1 METVS
6 EWVKRA
12 EVVSLDE
19 VKQEEIDW
27 LWPNRVPMGMLTLI
41 AGDPGVG
48 KSFLTLYMA
57 ATVSRGGEWPGSEQR
72 TDDGGQ
78 RTDDGVDPLLQNQS
92 SNVSGAGGRMRM
104 EDGGQRTD
112 DSVERI
118 ANSLKLEVRI
128 ETGSPTAVPTK
139 LESRTGKLEEQ
150 KGKTGFPEEDS
161 INKKRCGSVIILN
174 NEDSAEKVIC
184 PRLAALN
191 ADLSKIKTIPF
202 VWHRDKNGNEFTN
215 YFNIITDL
223 FELETTISENPD
235 TKLIIIDPLSSF
247 FGCLDTHNDSY
258 VRAILTPI
266 VALAGKYNVAI
277 VGVMHL
283 NKGSSTKALYRTM
296 GSLAFPAA
304 ARTVWLVSKIPN
316 SPDDPRRLFI
326 PAKHNILE
334 KPATLAFEIKDNR
347 IVFEKQAVDIPAEA
361 VLSSK
366 NNIEAP
372 ERNRAIEWLKKL
384 LADGKEIPSKE
395 IAKMAAAESFTE
407 KTLRNAREE
416 IEIKCFPDYDEQG
429 NKFWCWKLNEPMKI
443 PGMAEMNRKARRML
457 ENMQKP
463 KYAAAASRE
472 GEQLNFVR

>member
-12 EVVSLDE
+12 EIVSLDN
-19 VKQEEIDW
+19 VTPLEIDW

-57 ATVSRGGEWPGSEQR
+57 AIVSSGQGWPE
-72 TDDGGQ
+72 
-78 RTDDGVDPLLQNQS
+78 
-92 SNVSGAGGRMRM
+92 
-104 EDGGQRTD
+104 
-112 DSVERI
+112 
-118 ANSLKLEVRI
+118 
-128 ETGSPTAVPTK
+128 ETSI
-139 LESRTGKLEEQ
+139 LD
-150 KGKTGFPEEDS
+150 TGFS
-161 INKKRCGSVIILN
+161 ILDNDAEANKVKELGPRSESGGSVALRGSVIILN

-202 VWHRDKNGNEFTN
+202 VWHRDKNGNQFTN

-235 TKLIIIDPLSSF
+235 TKLIILDPLSGF

-334 KPATLAFEIKDNR
+334 KPTTLAFEIKDNR
-347 IVFEKQAVDIPAEA
+347 IVFEKGPVDIPAEA

-366 NNIEAP
+366 SNIEAP

-384 LADGKEIPSKE
+384 LAEGKEMPAKE
-395 IAKMAAAESFTE
+395 IAKIGQT
-407 KTLRNAREE
+407 
-416 IEIKCFPDYDEQG
+416 
-429 NKFWCWKLNEPMKI
+429 
-443 PGMAEMNRKARRML
+443 
-457 ENMQKP
+457 
-463 KYAAAASRE
+463 
-472 GEQLNFVR
+472 

>member
-1 METVS
+1 MDKASTLGTG
-6 EWVKRA
+6 EWTKQA
-12 EVVSLDE
+12 EVVSLD
-19 VKQEEIDW
+19 KITPLEIDW
-27 LWPNRVPMGMLTLI
+27 LWPEHIPMGMLTLI

-48 KSFLTLYMA
+48 KSFLTLFMA
-57 ATVSRGGEWPGSEQR
+57 AVVSSGQHWPEE
-72 TDDGGQ
+72 
-78 RTDDGVDPLLQNQS
+78 S
-92 SNVSGAGGRMRM
+92 SILDARCSIKD
-104 EDGGQRTD
+104 EDT
-112 DSVERI
+112 
-118 ANSLKLEVRI
+118 AKM
-128 ETGSPTAVPTK
+128 AVPHT
-139 LESRTGKLEEQ
+139 S
-150 KGKTGFPEEDS
+150 S
-161 INKKRCGSVIILN
+161 GSVIILN

-347 IVFEKQAVDIPAEA
+347 VVFEKQAVDIPAEV

-366 NNIEAP
+366 SNIEAP
-372 ERNRAIEWLKKL
+372 ERNRAIEWLKKV
-384 LADGKEIPSKE
+384 LADGKEMPSKE
-395 IAKMAAAESFTE
+395 ITKMAAAEGFTE

-416 IEIKCFPDYDEQG
+416 MEIKCFPEYDEQG
-429 NKFWCWKLNEPMKI
+429 NKFWCWKLSEPMKI
-443 PGMAEMNRKARRML
+443 PGMAEMLRQARKKV
-457 ENMQKP
+457 EKMQKS
-463 KYAAAASRE
+463 KYAVATSRE
-472 GEQLNFVR
+472 GE

>member
-1 METVS
+1 MEAVS

-12 EVVSLDE
+12 EIVSLDK
-19 VKQEEIDW
+19 VTPLEIDW

-57 ATVSRGGEWPGSEQR
+57 ATVSRGGEWPGGEQR
-72 TDDGGQ
+72 T
-78 RTDDGVDPLLQNQS
+78 
-92 SNVSGAGGRMRM
+92 
-104 EDGGQRTD
+104 EDGGQRTALRPCSGQA
-112 DSVERI
+112 DSGQRTELDPRQKTKE
-118 ANSLKLEVRI
+118 ANTEDLRCA
-128 ETGSPTAVPTK
+128 TA
-139 LESRTGKLEEQ
+139 
-150 KGKTGFPEEDS
+150 
-161 INKKRCGSVIILN
+161 GSVIILN

-202 VWHRDKNGNEFTN
+202 VWHRDKNGNQFTN

-235 TKLIIIDPLSSF
+235 TKLIILDPLSGF

-334 KPATLAFEIKDNR
+334 KPTTLAFEIKDNR
-347 IVFEKQAVDIPAEA
+347 IVFEKEAVDIPAEA

-366 NNIEAP
+366 SNIEAP

-384 LADGKEIPSKE
+384 LADGKEMPAKE
-395 IAKMAAAESFTE
+395 IAKMAAAEGFTE

-416 IEIKCFPDYDEQG
+416 IEIKCFPEYDEQG

-443 PGMAEMNRKARRML
+443 PGMAEMLRKTRKQL
-457 ENMQKP
+457 EKMQKS
-463 KYAAAASRE
+463 K
-472 GEQLNFVR
+472 

>member
-1 METVS
+1 MVS
-6 EWVKRA
+6 NTIEQTNGWTKPIRRTSFAQGKWA
-12 EVVSLDE
+12 EVVSLDN
-19 VKQEEIDW
+19 VKQTEIDW
-27 LWPNRVPMGMLTLI
+27 LWPGCVPMGMLTLI

-57 ATVSRGGEWPGSEQR
+57 AIVSRGGEWPGFTAE
-72 TDDGGQ
+72 TAE
-78 RTDDGVDPLLQNQS
+78 NAEE
-92 SNVSGAGGRMRM
+92 N
-104 EDGGQRTD
+104 
-112 DSVERI
+112 
-118 ANSLKLEVRI
+118 
-128 ETGSPTAVPTK
+128 ETGSRIGVRDLPRKNFPKENSPAGFSGEKPNGAGASQGYAND
-139 LESRTGKLEEQ
+139 LRNISRSGKYGAKAGCGVSATL
-150 KGKTGFPEEDS
+150 
-161 INKKRCGSVIILN
+161 RGSVIILN

-191 ADLSKIKTIPF
+191 ADLSKIMTIPF

-235 TKLIIIDPLSSF
+235 TKLIIIDPLSGF

-334 KPATLAFEIKDNR
+334 KPTTLAFEIKDNR
-347 IVFEKQAVDIPAEA
+347 IVFEKEPVDIPAEV

-372 ERNRAIEWLKKL
+372 ERDRAIEWLKKL
-384 LADGKEIPSKE
+384 LANGKEMPAKE
-395 IAKMAAAESFTE
+395 IAKMAAAEGFRE
-407 KTLRNAREE
+407 HTLRKAREE
-416 IEIKCFPDYDEQG
+416 IEIKCFPEYDEQG
-429 NKFWCWKLNEPMKI
+429 NKFWCWKLSEPMKI
-443 PGMAEMNRKARRML
+443 PGMAEMLRNARKRL
-457 ENMQKP
+457 ENMQKSRNE
-463 KYAAAASRE
+463 ASIS
-472 GEQLNFVR
+472 G

>member
-1 METVS
+1 METMNCTIEKTKNS

-12 EVVSLDE
+12 EIVSLDN

-27 LWPNRVPMGMLTLI
+27 LWPNHIPLGMLTLI

-57 ATVSRGGEWPGSEQR
+57 AVVSRGQNWPNETSDSCLVARDSEQLGSR
-72 TDDGGQ
+72 SESGVCPARISQ
-78 RTDDGVDPLLQNQS
+78 RKIQTTAGS
-92 SNVSGAGGRMRM
+92 SLRYDAALR
-104 EDGGQRTD
+104 
-112 DSVERI
+112 
-118 ANSLKLEVRI
+118 
-128 ETGSPTAVPTK
+128 
-139 LESRTGKLEEQ
+139 
-150 KGKTGFPEEDS
+150 
-161 INKKRCGSVIILN
+161 GSVIILN

-235 TKLIIIDPLSSF
+235 TKLIIIDPLSAF

-347 IVFEKQAVDIPAEA
+347 VVFEKEPVDIPAEV

-366 NNIEAP
+366 SNIEAP
-372 ERNRAIEWLKKL
+372 ERDRAIEWLKKL
-384 LADGKEIPSKE
+384 LADGKEMPAKE
-395 IAKMAAAESFTE
+395 ITKMAAAEGFRE
-407 KTLRNAREE
+407 HTLRKAREE
-416 IEIKCFPDYDEQG
+416 TGIKCFPEYDEQG
-429 NKFWCWKLNEPMKI
+429 NKYWCWKLSEPMKI
-443 PGMAEMNRKARRML
+443 PGMAEMLRNARKQV
-457 ENMQKP
+457 ENMQK
-463 KYAAAASRE
+463 SRNAY
-472 GEQLNFVR
+472 GA

>member
-1 METVS
+1 
-6 EWVKRA
+6 
-12 EVVSLDE
+12 
-19 VKQEEIDW
+19 
-27 LWPNRVPMGMLTLI
+27 
-41 AGDPGVG
+41 
-48 KSFLTLYMA
+48 
-57 ATVSRGGEWPGSEQR
+57 
-72 TDDGGQ
+72 
-78 RTDDGVDPLLQNQS
+78 
-92 SNVSGAGGRMRM
+92 
-104 EDGGQRTD
+104 
-112 DSVERI
+112 
-118 ANSLKLEVRI
+118 LKLEVRI
-128 ETGSPTAVPTK
+128 E
-139 LESRTGKLEEQ
+139 KLEEQ

-161 INKKRCGSVIILN
+161 ISEKRTHSTSSGQTGSVIILN

-202 VWHRDKNGNEFTN
+202 VWHRDKNGNKYTD

-235 TKLIIIDPLSSF
+235 TKLIIIDPLSAF

-334 KPATLAFEIKDNR
+334 KPTTLAFEIKDNR
-347 IVFEKQAVDIPAEA
+347 VVFEKEPVDIPAEV

-366 NNIEAP
+366 GNMEAP
-372 ERNRAIEWLKKL
+372 ERDRAIEWLKKL
-384 LADGKEIPSKE
+384 LANGKEMPAKE
-395 IAKMAAAESFTE
+395 ITKMAAAEGFRE
-407 KTLRNAREE
+407 HTLRKAREE
-416 IEIKCFPDYDEQG
+416 IEIKCFPEYDEQG
-429 NKFWCWKLNEPMKI
+429 NKFWCWKLREPMKI
-443 PGMAEMNRKARRML
+443 PGFAEMNRKARKML
-457 ENMQKP
+457 ENIQK
-463 KYAAAASRE
+463 SRFTH
-472 GEQLNFVR
+472 GA

>member
-1 METVS
+1 VRKKGVS
-6 EWVKRA
+6 GMDTASTLWTGEWTKQA
-12 EVVSLDE
+12 EVVSLDK
-19 VKQEEIDW
+19 VSQEKIDW

-57 ATVSRGGEWPGSEQR
+57 AIVSRGGEWP
-72 TDDGGQ
+72 D
-78 RTDDGVDPLLQNQS
+78 
-92 SNVSGAGGRMRM
+92 
-104 EDGGQRTD
+104 
-112 DSVERI
+112 
-118 ANSLKLEVRI
+118 SLKLEVRI
-128 ETGSPTAVPTK
+128 E
-139 LESRTGKLEEQ
+139 KLEEQ

-174 NEDSAEKVIC
+174 NEDSAAKVIC

-191 ADLSKIKTIPF
+191 ADLSKIMTIPF

-235 TKLIIIDPLSSF
+235 TKLIIFDPLSGF

-266 VALAGKYNVAI
+266 VALASKYNVAI

-283 NKGSSTKALYRTM
+283 NKGSSTKAIYRTM

-347 IVFEKQAVDIPAEA
+347 VVFEKEPVDIPAEA

-366 NNIEAP
+366 SNIEAP
-372 ERNRAIEWLKKL
+372 ERDRAIEWLKKL
-384 LADGKEIPSKE
+384 LANGKEIPSKE
-395 IAKMAAAESFTE
+395 IAKMAAAEGFTE

-416 IEIKCFPDYDEQG
+416 IEIRCFPEYDEQG
-429 NKFWCWKLNEPMKI
+429 NKFWCWKLSEPMKI
-443 PGMAEMNRKARRML
+443 PGMAEMLRKARKQV

-463 KYAAAASRE
+463 KNAVSIS
-472 GEQLNFVR
+472 G